1 MSPLMRNSAP
11 AVTCRMAW
19 FQNRTWSRTWT
30 GAACLLGV
38 ATLAAS
44 CGGSPSA
51 AGHHTDQSST
61 TNASSQAA
69 TILSAYRAEQAAF
82 EQAVHNADPTL
93 PALAQTMTGAQ
104 LDSVRRALIAD
115 KANGIVGRGT
125 VQLHPKVSYVHGT
138 QALVLDCAF
147 DSSKL
152 VYAATGKPVPPV
164 TPPEKVGVRSQLT
177 EVSPGVWKVSDQH
190 TSGGSCPSGY

>member
-1 MSPLMRNSAP
+1 MRNLVL

-19 FQNRTWSRTWT
+19 FQNRTWSRTWA

-38 ATLAAS
+38 TTLAAS